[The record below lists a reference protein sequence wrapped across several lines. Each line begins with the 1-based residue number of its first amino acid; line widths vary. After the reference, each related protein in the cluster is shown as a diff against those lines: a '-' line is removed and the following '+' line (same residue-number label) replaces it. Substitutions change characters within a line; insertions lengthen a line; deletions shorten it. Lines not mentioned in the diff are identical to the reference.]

1 MAELAHYS
9 PEDVTILVAGF
20 IPITGLVQGTFLSIN
35 KNLQPFTTQRTS
47 DGQVA
52 RLRNNDQTYT
62 ITMTLH
68 SASESNEALTRL
80 WQFDEILLKGK
91 FPLLVKDNLGSSLF
105 FSTTTWIESV
115 PNLDFAETITER
127 VWVLRSSQAAINFGG
142 NASASGILED
152 LFNTVAS
159 IAPGYA
165 DLLNGI

>member
-20 IPITGLVQGTFLSIN
+20 IPITGLVSGTFLSIS

-52 RLRNNDQTYT
+52 RLRNNDQTYS
-62 ITMTLH
+62 ITLTLH
-68 SASESNEALTRL
+68 SASESNDVLTRL
-80 WQFDEILLKGK
+80 WLFDEALLKGK
-91 FPLLVKDNLGSSLF
+91 FPLLIKDNLGSSLF
-105 FSTTTWIESV
+105 FSTTTWIEAAPV
-115 PNLDFAETITER
+115 MDFAETITNR
-127 VWVLRSSQAAINFGG
+127 VWTLRSSQAGINFGG
-142 NASASGILED
+142 NSDASSVLED

-165 DLLNGI
+165 ELLNGI

>member
-9 PEDVTILVAGF
+9 PEDVSILVAGF
-20 IPITGLVQGTFLSIN
+20 IPITGLVSGTFLSIS
-35 KNLQPFTTQRTS
+35 KNLQPFTTQRTT

-68 SASESNEALTRL
+68 SASESNEVMDKL
-80 WQFDEILLKGK
+80 WKFDELLLKGK
-91 FPLLVKDNLGSSLF
+91 FPLLIKDTTGSSLF
-105 FSTTTWIESV
+105 FSATTWIESV
-115 PNLDFAETITER
+115 PTLQFAETITER
-127 VWVLRSSQAAINFGG
+127 VWVLRSSQAGINFGG
-142 NASASGILED
+142 NADASSVLED

-165 DLLNGI
+165 SLINGI